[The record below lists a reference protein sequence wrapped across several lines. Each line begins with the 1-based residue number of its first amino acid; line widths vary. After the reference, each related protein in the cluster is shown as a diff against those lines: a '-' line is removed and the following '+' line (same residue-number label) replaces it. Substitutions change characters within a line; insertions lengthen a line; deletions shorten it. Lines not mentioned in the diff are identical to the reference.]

1 MSFRATNIWG
11 KRLVMEQDIVK
22 YEDIEIVRNL
32 GDEKTYFTVE
42 IHTKLTNRQAERL
55 AECIYEID
63 LSQVTLRGK
72 G

>member
-1 MSFRATNIWG
+1 
-11 KRLVMEQDIVK
+11 MEQDIVK

-42 IHTKLTNRQAERL
+42 IHTKLTHQQAERL

-63 LSQVTLRGK
+63 LSQVTFRGSSSS
-72 G
+72 